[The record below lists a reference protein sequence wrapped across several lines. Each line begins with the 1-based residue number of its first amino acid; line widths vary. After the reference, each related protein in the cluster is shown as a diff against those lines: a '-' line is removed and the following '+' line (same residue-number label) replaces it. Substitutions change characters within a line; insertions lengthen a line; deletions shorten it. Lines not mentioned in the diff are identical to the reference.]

1 MLQSESKI
9 KIIDNTGAYYGK
21 IIRRLRQTSKRVS
34 IGDLVTIH
42 IIETN
47 TKSIVKKGD
56 VVKAVIVRTKY
67 PIFRKDGSVLYFN
80 DNSAVILDNDKN
92 PRGTRVFG
100 PVAREL
106 KNWGFGKIVSLA
118 PEII

>member
-21 IIRRLRQTSKRVS
+21 IIRRLRQNSKRVS

-42 IIETN
+42 VTETN
-47 TKSIVKKGD
+47 TKSSVKKGE
-56 VVKAVIVRTKY
+56 VVRAVIVRTKY
-67 PIFRKDGSVLYFN
+67 PLIRKDGSRLYFN
-80 DNSAVILDNDKN
+80 DNSAVILDGDKN

-100 PVAREL
+100 PIAREL
-106 KNWGFGKIVSLA
+106 KG
-118 PEII
+118 